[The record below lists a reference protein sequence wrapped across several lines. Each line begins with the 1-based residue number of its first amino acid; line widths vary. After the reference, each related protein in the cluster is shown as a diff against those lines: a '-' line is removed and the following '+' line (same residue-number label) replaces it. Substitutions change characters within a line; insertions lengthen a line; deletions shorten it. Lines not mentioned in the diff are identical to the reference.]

1 MITLKIGDNLHISGN
16 NVISYDTVVA
26 EISGNELIELG
37 KYSRTTTKHIN
48 KVAHLFGFN
57 LIRENK
63 KNNNF
68 MWYCYGTKIKF
79 SSALGVKTTE
89 KIAEIVRE
97 GASIENSIYLID
109 ITKLTKNDREEIEYL
124 LSKKGISEDKI
135 QALKSWYSIRN
146 MI

>member
-1 MITLKIGDNLHISGN
+1 
-16 NVISYDTVVA
+16 
-26 EISGNELIELG
+26 
-37 KYSRTTTKHIN
+37 
-48 KVAHLFGFN
+48 
-57 LIRENK
+57 
-63 KNNNF
+63 

-97 GASIENSIYLID
+97 GASIENAIYLID